1 MKWARDR
8 IALCLG
14 ALVAFAGVSSA
25 SSDDALTLHMAGIAP
40 ENPRAALHSL
50 LEDPTVHLEYDPF
63 TILVQLT
70 PGTPANAVAAIIGG
84 QVLDRFTLV
93 PDLVHLSL
101 GGGVSVNDAIALLS
115 SPALSG
121 AVVYAEP
128 DYILRTCVIPN
139 DTHFS
144 RLWGMHNTGQ
154 TVNGVTGKVDADIDG
169 PEAWDVYKGNPNFV
183 VAIIDT
189 GMNYNHP
196 DLAANRWE
204 NPGEIPNN
212 GIDDDGNGY
221 IDDIYGYDFYSNDN
235 NPYDTG
241 HGTHVAGTVGAVG
254 NNGTGVVG
262 VNWQCKLM
270 ALRFLGSGG
279 GTTTGA
285 INSLQYA
292 VNKQVKVSNNSWGG
306 GGYSSSLYNAIE
318 NSKSVGHIFVCAAG
332 NSGTNN
338 DSSPFY
344 PASYTNTNLLA
355 IAATTSS
362 DTKPSWSNYGLN
374 SVDMGAPGANIYST
388 YGTSGYA
395 YLDGTSMA
403 SPHAAGVVALVYGK
417 NPGSPWTAIYQQVM
431 STTRPVTAMQN
442 RTVTGGVV
450 NAAAAIGYTPNQP
463 PVLTVLSPSPGDQF
477 VQGAPVTFSGTA
489 IDPEDGDISN
499 QIVWVS
505 HLDGVIGVGA
515 NVTTTTLS
523 LGNHYITPSVTDS
536 GGASDDDFFTIGI
549 VQASIPAAPD
559 IVSSD
564 EGNPGQAV
572 VVWADNSGNET
583 GFEIQRQEKV
593 AGKWKNNTIVGTV
606 GANVTTFSDSVGQGG
621 WRYRVRANGSGGDSS
636 WSKWMALRA
645 ARPAKPT
652 GSATGGTIF
661 IAWSDPSGIESGFEI
676 QRQERVGNSWTNTT
690 VIGTVGANVTG
701 TSDSPPSGRYRY
713 RVRTLSDGRNSQW
726 SVWSAAIDN

>member
-14 ALVAFAGVSSA
+14 ALMAFAGASSA
-25 SSDDALTLHMAGIAP
+25 SDDALALHMAGVAP

-50 LEDPTVHLEYDPF
+50 LEDPTIHLEYDPF

-70 PGTPANAVAAIIGG
+70 PGTPAQAVAAIIGG
-84 QVLDRFTLV
+84 QVLDQFTLV
-93 PDLVHLSL
+93 PNLVHLSL

-128 DYILRTCVIPN
+128 DYIVRTCVIPN

-154 TVNGVTGKVDADIDG
+154 TVNGVTGTPDADIDG
-169 PEAWDVYKGNPNFV
+169 PEAWDVYTGNPNFV
-183 VAIIDT
+183 IAVIDT

-212 GIDDDGNGY
+212 GIDDDGNGFV
-221 IDDIYGYDFYSNDN
+221 DDFYGWNFYSNNN

-262 VNWQCKLM
+262 VNWRCKLM
-270 ALRFLGSGG
+270 PIKFLGSGG

-285 INSLQYA
+285 INSIQYA
-292 VNKQVKVSNNSWGG
+292 VLMGVKVSNNSWGG
-306 GGYSSSLYNAIE
+306 GGYSSSLRSAIE

-332 NSGTNN
+332 NNGSNN
-338 DSSPFY
+338 DNNPFY
-344 PASYTNTNLLA
+344 PAAYDNTNLIA
-355 IAATTSS
+355 VAATTSK
-362 DTKPSWSNYGLN
+362 DAKASWSNYGKN
-374 SVDMGAPGANIYST
+374 TVDLGAPGANIYST
-388 YGTSGYA
+388 YGSSGYA

-403 SPHAAGVVALVYGK
+403 SPHVAGVVALVYGK
-417 NPGSPWTAIYQQVM
+417 NPNSPWASVRDQVLSTVRPITAL
-431 STTRPVTAMQN
+431 AN
-442 RTVTGGVV
+442 NTVTGGVV

-463 PVLTVLSPSPGDQF
+463 PVLTVLSPTPGSQF
-477 VQGAPVTFSGTA
+477 VQGSPVTFSGTA
-489 IDPEDGDISN
+489 IDPEDGDISD

-505 HLDGVIGVGA
+505 HLDGLIGVGA
-515 NVTTTTLS
+515 NVTTSSLS
-523 LGNHYITPSVTDS
+523 LGNHYITPTVTDS
-536 GGASDDDFFTIGI
+536 GGASDDDFFTIAI
-549 VQASIPAAPD
+549 VEASIPVAPT

-564 EGNPGQAV
+564 EGNPGEAV

-583 GFEIQRQEKV
+583 GFQIQRQEKV
-593 AGKWKNNTIVGTV
+593 AGKWQNNTIVGSV

-621 WRYRVRANGSGGDSS
+621 WRYRVRANGNSGDSA
-636 WSKWMALRA
+636 WSKWKALRA

-661 IAWSDPSGIESGFEI
+661 IAWNDPSGIESGFEI
-676 QRQERVGNSWTNTT
+676 QRQQRVGNSWTNTT

-726 SVWSAAIDN
+726 SVWSAPIDN